1 MFGLD
6 PYLFGIPGKGFHST
20 RIFGLALYDILGTIA
35 ISWLISYFFGYTF
48 WKVLVI
54 AFVLGEVLH
63 YIFGTKTAFIKFFE
77 KLG

>member
-6 PYLFGIPGKGFHST
+6 PNLFGVPGTGFHST

-35 ISWLISYFFGYTF
+35 ISILISYAFGYTL

-63 YIFGTKTAFIKFFE
+63 YIFGTQTAFLKKIG
-77 KLG
+77 L